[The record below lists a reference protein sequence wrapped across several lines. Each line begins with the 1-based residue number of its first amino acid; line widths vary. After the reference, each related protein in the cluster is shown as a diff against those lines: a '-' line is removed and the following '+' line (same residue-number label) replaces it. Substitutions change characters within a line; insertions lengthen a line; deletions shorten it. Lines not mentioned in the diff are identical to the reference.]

1 MAQFFVADALWQR
14 IEPLLPPPKPR
25 RFRYPG
31 RKPLPL
37 RKVLTG
43 ILFVLKTGIPWED
56 LPWDMGC
63 GCGMS
68 CLNYLKAWQR
78 AGVWERLREVLLAEL
93 HEADRIDWSRAVA
106 DSSYVRAWGGG
117 EAAAKNPTDRAKL
130 GTKHQVLTDSQGIPL
145 AVQATGANRND
156 VQALLPL
163 VDSVVGVRGKIGH
176 PRRRPKELFA
186 DRGYDSD
193 RHRQEL
199 RRRHIRPTIAR
210 RFTEHGSGLGVV
222 RWVVERTISW
232 LHGFRRLRWRTDRNG
247 DVHRAFI
254 ALASSIITLGFL

>member
-1 MAQFFVADALWQR
+1 LPLARAQLVEKEIALSDRRCPMAQFFVTDALWQR

-93 HEADRIDWSRAVA
+93 HEADRIDWSRA
-106 DSSYVRAWGGG
+106 
-117 EAAAKNPTDRAKL
+117 
-130 GTKHQVLTDSQGIPL
+130 
-145 AVQATGANRND
+145 
-156 VQALLPL
+156 
-163 VDSVVGVRGKIGH
+163 
-176 PRRRPKELFA
+176 
-186 DRGYDSD
+186 
-193 RHRQEL
+193 
-199 RRRHIRPTIAR
+199 
-210 RFTEHGSGLGVV
+210 
-222 RWVVERTISW
+222 
-232 LHGFRRLRWRTDRNG
+232 
-247 DVHRAFI
+247 
-254 ALASSIITLGFL
+254 